1 MVVRKGRGERIEPT
15 RLTFEQAATRWLD
28 SKSRLRVKTR
38 TRYEGALRNHL
49 LPALGRKPIHAITED
64 DIARLIRELEAKG
77 LKPWSIRGQALTPL
91 SGIFKHAVRKGWR
104 SDNPV
109 RNLEADEK
117 PAIESRTTRI
127 LEESEIHRPGRR
139 PKRKPGRAP
148 NAAGL
153 PQTSSGG
160 STSPGSRRCRIGRP
174 DGSSR
179 AQAMACRH
187 FPRRRSPHV
196 QSRQ

>member
-28 SKSRLRVKTR
+28 SKSRVRVKTR
-38 TRYEGALRNHL
+38 TGYEGALRNHL

-117 PAIESRTTRI
+117 PAIESRTKRI

-174 DGSSR
+174 HGSSR